1 VKAAKRKSEVNQRE
15 IPEASEN
22 LKILEQVDNLNAE
35 VKTLALNLALYLAK
49 ARAGSEK
56 QASCID
62 RLEPEFIRLVNGTV
76 KVVQELTLILD
87 ASRNLERG
95 QYEIPSGESDHNIL
109 ELRLQDILR
118 QCSHLLGL
126 LNDQGKEQQ

>member
-1 VKAAKRKSEVNQRE
+1 MKAAKGNSEVTQRE

-56 QASCID
+56 QASYID

>member
-1 VKAAKRKSEVNQRE
+1 MTHRE
-15 IPEASEN
+15 APETGEK
-22 LKILEQVDNLNAE
+22 LKILEQVDNLNGE

-49 ARAGSEK
+49 ARAGTGK
-56 QASCID
+56 QASYID

-76 KVVQELTLILD
+76 RVVQELTLILD

-109 ELRLQDILR
+109 ELKLQDILR
-118 QCSHLLGL
+118 QCSHLLVL
-126 LNDQGKEQQ
+126 LADQGTE